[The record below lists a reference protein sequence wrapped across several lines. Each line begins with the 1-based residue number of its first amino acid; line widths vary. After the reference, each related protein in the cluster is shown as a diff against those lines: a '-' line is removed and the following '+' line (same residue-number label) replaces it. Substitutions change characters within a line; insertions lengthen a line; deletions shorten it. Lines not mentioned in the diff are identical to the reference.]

1 MAPAVVN
8 IQSINGPELERV
20 KPHTGEIKVQDL
32 RVPTR
37 GLETYADGE
46 LGSKRDIIIFSG
58 MNRNFSNRG
67 LLRPRASLSGYSRV
81 VADKT
86 GRFRWY
92 HFHARY
98 RAHPV

>member
-8 IQSINGPELERV
+8 TQSINGHEPERA

-37 GLETYADGE
+37 SVETYADGE

-58 MNRNFSNRG
+58 MNWGFSVG
-67 LLRPRASLSGYSRV
+67 AAWFPIPRFFSEILKKR
-81 VADKT
+81 AD
-86 GRFRWY
+86 G
-92 HFHARY
+92 
-98 RAHPV
+98 